1 MGKTHAR
8 SKQRKQITKDTH
20 SFVSTSST
28 STSNISLPS
37 RSRRPPS
44 LKQPDQPCVVP
55 PTTNPNHH
63 HLKKLQEGA
72 ICAGRGSNTNT
83 TVRRFVGKNNYNI
96 PPSSPSRKAT
106 ASLFQPNQKQAAVLS
121 NAAQGHGQSTLPS
134 FSKKVAQDDA
144 VSSNERTVLD
154 NPNLKTHIQPIIHPL
169 VKKKRF
175 KSDDLSLSSSKM
187 SVSELRMDAALG
199 NKKNSLPLDKNERK
213 EDWKTLIDLVADGYV
228 VSDPVDTT
236 NTDSPTSASSNVG
249 KADDLNEACD
259 FSQNQSKCGYFFIIG
274 EVEIQLM
281 YKN

>member
-83 TVRRFVGKNNYNI
+83 TVRRFVGKNNYI
-96 PPSSPSRKAT
+96 ITPSSPSRKAT

-199 NKKNSLPLDKNERK
+199 NTKNSLPLDKTERK
-213 EDWKTLIDLVADGYV
+213 EDWESLIDSIAAGYV

-236 NTDSPTSASSNVG
+236 NTDSPSASSNVG
-249 KADDLNEACD
+249 KADDLNEASVL
-259 FSQNQSKCGYFFIIG
+259 SQNQSKCGYFFIF
-274 EVEIQLM
+274 
-281 YKN
+281 